1 MSIRTFSKLAVVT
14 AAFCSAV
21 TAFAAYPER
30 AIKMVVPFPPGG
42 VTDTVARPIADAMS
56 KDLGVSVIVENRGG
70 AGGAVGTGEVSRAK
84 QDGYTVLFMLSSISI
99 LPEADK
105 ILGRRPAYLTE
116 HFKPIARVTADPTVL
131 VVKSNAPWNTAKEFI
146 DAAKAAPGDLTYG
159 SSGIYGSMHVPMAML
174 EKASGAKMMHV
185 PYTGAGPAVLAV
197 LSGQVDAVSSGPSSI
212 IQYVKSGD
220 LKALAHWGDEP
231 ISSLPEVPS
240 LKSLGYDAK
249 FVQWSGL
256 FVPASVPDDV
266 IETLRASMKRVT
278 SSSDVQAMIKA
289 AGSPVEYLDADAF
302 QEYWDA
308 DDIVLRKAVQDIGR
322 VD

>member
-1 MSIRTFSKLAVVT
+1 MSIHTLSKLAIAT
-14 AAFCSAV
+14 AAFCSAA

-30 AIKMVVPFPPGG
+30 TIKMIVPFPPGG

-70 AGGAVGTGEVSRAK
+70 AGGAIGTGEASRAK
-84 QDGYTVLFMLSSISI
+84 PDGYTVLFMLSSISI

-105 ILGRRPAYLTE
+105 ILDRPPAYLTE
-116 HFKPIARVTADPTVL
+116 NFKPIARVTADPTVL
-131 VVKSNAPWNTAKEFI
+131 VVKSDAPWNTAQEFI
-146 DAAKAAPGDLTYG
+146 EAAKTAPDDLTYG

-174 EKASGAKMMHV
+174 EKATDTQMMHV

-197 LSGQVDAVSSGPSSI
+197 LAGQVDAVSSGPSSI

-231 ISSLPEVPS
+231 ISSLPDVPS

-256 FVPASVPDDV
+256 FVPANVPDNV

-278 SSSDVQAMIKA
+278 SNPDVQKMILA
-289 AGSPVEYLDADAF
+289 AGSPIDYLDAADF

-308 DDIVLRKAVQDIGR
+308 DDVVLRQAVQDIGR
-322 VD
+322 ID